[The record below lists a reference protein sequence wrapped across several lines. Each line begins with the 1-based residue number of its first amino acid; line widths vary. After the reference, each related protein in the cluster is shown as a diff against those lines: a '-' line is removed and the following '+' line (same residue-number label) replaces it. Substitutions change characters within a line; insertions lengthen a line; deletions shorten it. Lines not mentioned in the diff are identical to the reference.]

1 VVAVRRRLE
10 FACSFNDDPV
20 LAHQPPDTP
29 VPHIDTDFLQFFGH
43 PGAAIAAQAQA
54 RLFFDV
60 GQNDHVCV
68 LPAAGRT
75 AAKGPQSARADVHH
89 LTQPLGWKAAA
100 MFLDEP
106 EPHGF

>member
-1 VVAVRRRLE
+1 MRQ
-10 FACSFNDDPV
+10 V
-20 LAHQPPDTP
+20 LKTIRVIVFLSNAPDTP

-75 AAKGPQSARADVHH
+75 AAKGPQFARADVHH

-100 MFLDEP
+100 FAIVARTNGATRLIP
-106 EPHGF
+106 Q